1 MDIFFAFVIKE
12 ARHILRDKRTMLIL
26 FGMPVVLMLLFGFAI
41 TTDVKNVRTVVV
53 CSEMSPRTQQAV
65 ERLSQS
71 EYFVITQTVNTP
83 HEAEQL
89 IRNQKADMALV
100 FAQDHGVQIM
110 VDGCDPNMAQQW
122 TTYAQQ
128 TLAPAHSSLFTLHS
142 SLFKGERI
150 VVADIMTV
158 PSDTIDS
165 VWVKVA
171 RDQLTFGWIHENEL
185 LAKVSPDDPIS
196 QFIDF
201 FSDVH
206 LLAFLAFCVV
216 IVAAYGV
223 RRLMRRGAKI
233 VHFNDIPS
241 FYPTTL
247 CLLVASSAVLY
258 SSIQLFGPESWRH
271 FYYHPSLNPFGM
283 PLHLGLFVSSVWAI
297 VIVAIAT
304 VDDVTKHLPLGSA
317 ILYLGGLT
325 AVCAVDYVIF
335 SITTLYYIGYPLLIA
350 YYIFALRRLS
360 LQDSI

>member
-1 MDIFFAFVIKE
+1 MGN
-12 ARHILRDKRTMLIL
+12 H
-26 FGMPVVLMLLFGFAI
+26 
-41 TTDVKNVRTVVV
+41 
-53 CSEMSPRTQQAV
+53 SPICR
-65 ERLSQS
+65 R
-71 EYFVITQTVNTP
+71 
-83 HEAEQL
+83 L
-89 IRNQKADMALV
+89 IRAL
-100 FAQDHGVQIM
+100 
-110 VDGCDPNMAQQW
+110 
-122 TTYAQQ
+122 
-128 TLAPAHSSLFTLHS
+128 LLSLFTFHFSFLTTSCYNRGPITPDAWNLTEQQLDSISFYTTHHYTQNYNFIVTGD
-142 SLFKGERI
+142 SLVVVAQQPEAMAVPEVVSIEIESIGQEKQKDSITLRKNERI

-185 LAKVSPDDPIS
+185 LARVSPDDPIS
-196 QFIDF
+196 QFIDL

-206 LLAFLAFCVV
+206 LLVFMAFCVV

-258 SSIQLFGPESWRH
+258 SSIQIFGPESWRH
-271 FYYHPSLNPFGM
+271 FYYHPSLNPFGL

-297 VIVAIAT
+297 IIVAIAT
-304 VDDVTKHLPLGSA
+304 VEDVSKHLPLGSA
-317 ILYLGGLT
+317 VLYLGGLI
-325 AVCAVDYVIF
+325 AVCAVDYVVF

-350 YYIFALRRLS
+350 YFIFALRRLS

>member
-1 MDIFFAFVIKE
+1 MHNSQSFLMRMLRRGLLCMMHLAWCILLCGCYNRGPITPDAWNLTEQQLDSISFYTTHHYTQNYNFVVTGDS
-12 ARHILRDKRTMLIL
+12 L
-26 FGMPVVLMLLFGFAI
+26 
-41 TTDVKNVRTVVV
+41 VVV
-53 CSEMSPRTQQAV
+53 
-65 ERLSQS
+65 
-71 EYFVITQTVNTP
+71 
-83 HEAEQL
+83 
-89 IRNQKADMALV
+89 
-100 FAQDHGVQIM
+100 
-110 VDGCDPNMAQQW
+110 AQQPEAMAIPEVVSIEIESIG
-122 TTYAQQ
+122 TEQQ
-128 TLAPAHSSLFTLHS
+128 KDSITLR
-142 SLFKGERI
+142 KNERI

-196 QFIDF
+196 QFIDL
-201 FSDVH
+201 FSNVH
-206 LLAFLAFCVV
+206 LLVFLAFCVV

-241 FYPTTL
+241 FYPTAL

-271 FYYHPSLNPFGM
+271 FYYHPSLNPFGL
-283 PLHLGLFVSSVWAI
+283 PLHLGLFVTSVWAI
-297 VIVAIAT
+297 IIVAIAT

-317 ILYLGGLT
+317 ILYLGGLL
-325 AVCAVDYVIF
+325 AVCAVCYVVF

-350 YYIFALRRLS
+350 YYVFAIRRLS

>member
-1 MDIFFAFVIKE
+1 MRRSISPFY
-12 ARHILRDKRTMLIL
+12 L
-26 FGMPVVLMLLFGFAI
+26 FTFLLLLTACYNRGPI
-41 TTDVKNVRTVVV
+41 TPDAWNLTEQQLDSISFYTTHHYTQNYNFIVTGDSLVVV
-53 CSEMSPRTQQAV
+53 AQEPGAMAIPDVVSALTSHLSPLTS
-65 ERLSQS
+65 LDS
-71 EYFVITQTVNTP
+71 ITLRKN
-83 HEAEQL
+83 
-89 IRNQKADMALV
+89 
-100 FAQDHGVQIM
+100 
-110 VDGCDPNMAQQW
+110 
-122 TTYAQQ
+122 
-128 TLAPAHSSLFTLHS
+128 
-142 SLFKGERI
+142 ERI

-171 RDQLTFGWIHENEL
+171 RDQLTFGWIHEKEL

-196 QFIDF
+196 QFIDL
-201 FSDVH
+201 FSNVH
-206 LLAFLAFCVV
+206 LLVFLAFCVV
-216 IVAAYGV
+216 VVAAYGV

-297 VIVAIAT
+297 IIVGIAT

-317 ILYLGGLT
+317 ILYLSGLT

-335 SITTLYYIGYPLLIA
+335 SITTLYYVGYPLLVA
-350 YYIFALRRLS
+350 YFIFALRRLS

>member
-1 MDIFFAFVIKE
+1 M
-12 ARHILRDKRTMLIL
+12 RRSIL
-26 FGMPVVLMLLFGFAI
+26 FPLFTFIFPLLLVSCYNRGPI
-41 TTDVKNVRTVVV
+41 TPDAWNLTEQQLDSISFYTTHHYTQNYNFIVTGDSLVVV
-53 CSEMSPRTQQAV
+53 
-65 ERLSQS
+65 
-71 EYFVITQTVNTP
+71 
-83 HEAEQL
+83 
-89 IRNQKADMALV
+89 
-100 FAQDHGVQIM
+100 
-110 VDGCDPNMAQQW
+110 AQQPE
-122 TTYAQQ
+122 AMAIPEVVSIEIESIGEEQQ
-128 TLAPAHSSLFTLHS
+128 KDSITLR
-142 SLFKGERI
+142 KNERI

-185 LAKVSPDDPIS
+185 LSKVSPDDPIS
-196 QFIDF
+196 QFIDL
-201 FSDVH
+201 FSNVH
-206 LLAFLAFCVV
+206 LLVFLAFCVV

-271 FYYHPSLNPFGM
+271 FYYHPSLNPFGL
-283 PLHLGLFVSSVWAI
+283 PLHLGLFVTSVWAI
-297 VIVAIAT
+297 IIVGIAT

-317 ILYLGGLT
+317 VLYLGGLT
-325 AVCAVDYVIF
+325 AVCAVDYVVF

-350 YYIFALRRLS
+350 YYIFAIRRLS

>member
-1 MDIFFAFVIKE
+1 MGFSFIIYHLSFSVACYNRGPITPDAWNLTEEQLDSISFYTTHHYTQNYNFVVTGDSLVVIAQEPGAMPIPEVVSLSWREEGGGRKE
-12 ARHILRDKRTMLIL
+12 
-26 FGMPVVLMLLFGFAI
+26 
-41 TTDVKNVRTVVV
+41 
-53 CSEMSPRTQQAV
+53 
-65 ERLSQS
+65 
-71 EYFVITQTVNTP
+71 NTP
-83 HEAEQL
+83 AAESGSEHISL
-89 IRNQKADMALV
+89 
-100 FAQDHGVQIM
+100 H
-110 VDGCDPNMAQQW
+110 P
-122 TTYAQQ
+122 
-128 TLAPAHSSLFTLHS
+128 PHSSLHEFPSITLRKH
-142 SLFKGERI
+142 ERI

-158 PSDTIDS
+158 PSDTVDS

-196 QFIDF
+196 QFIDL

-206 LLAFLAFCVV
+206 LLVFLAFCVV
-216 IVAAYGV
+216 IIAAYGV

-241 FYPTTL
+241 FYPTAL

-271 FYYHPSLNPFGM
+271 FYYHPSLNPFGL

-297 VIVAIAT
+297 IIVAIAT

-317 ILYLGGLT
+317 VLYLGGLT
-325 AVCAVDYVIF
+325 AVCAVDYVVF
-335 SITTLYYIGYPLLIA
+335 SITTLYYIGYPLLIV
-350 YYIFALRRLS
+350 YFIFALRRLS

>member
-1 MDIFFAFVIKE
+1 MRA
-12 ARHILRDKRTMLIL
+12 
-26 FGMPVVLMLLFGFAI
+26 LL
-41 TTDVKNVRTVVV
+41 
-53 CSEMSPRTQQAV
+53 
-65 ERLSQS
+65 L
-71 EYFVITQTVNTP
+71 
-83 HEAEQL
+83 
-89 IRNQKADMALV
+89 
-100 FAQDHGVQIM
+100 
-110 VDGCDPNMAQQW
+110 
-122 TTYAQQ
+122 
-128 TLAPAHSSLFTLHS
+128 SLFTFHFSFLTTSCYNRGPITPDAWNLTEQQLDSISFYTTHHYTQNYNFVVTGD
-142 SLFKGERI
+142 SLVVVAQQPEAMAIPDVVSALNSQLSTLNSQLSPLNSLDSITLRKNERI

-196 QFIDF
+196 QFIDL
-201 FSDVH
+201 FSNVH
-206 LLAFLAFCVV
+206 LLVFLAFCVV

-241 FYPTTL
+241 FYPTAL

-258 SSIQLFGPESWRH
+258 SSIQLFGHESWRH
-271 FYYHPSLNPFGM
+271 FYYHPSLNPFGL
-283 PLHLGLFVSSVWAI
+283 PLHLGLFVTSVWAI
-297 VIVAIAT
+297 IIVAIAT

-317 ILYLGGLT
+317 ILYLGGLL
-325 AVCAVDYVIF
+325 AVCAVCYVVF

-350 YYIFALRRLS
+350 YYVFAIRRLS

>member
-1 MDIFFAFVIKE
+1 MSMH
-12 ARHILRDKRTMLIL
+12 RSIL
-26 FGMPVVLMLLFGFAI
+26 FPLVALLFPLLLAGCYNRGPI
-41 TTDVKNVRTVVV
+41 TPDAWNLTEQQLDSISFYTTHHYTQNYNFVVTGDSLVVV
-53 CSEMSPRTQQAV
+53 
-65 ERLSQS
+65 
-71 EYFVITQTVNTP
+71 
-83 HEAEQL
+83 
-89 IRNQKADMALV
+89 
-100 FAQDHGVQIM
+100 
-110 VDGCDPNMAQQW
+110 AQQPE
-122 TTYAQQ
+122 AMAIPEVVSIEIESIGSEKQKDSI
-128 TLAPAHSSLFTLHS
+128 TLR
-142 SLFKGERI
+142 KNERI

-171 RDQLTFGWIHENEL
+171 RDQLTFGWIHEKEL

-196 QFIDF
+196 QFIDL

-206 LLAFLAFCVV
+206 LLVFLAFCVV
-216 IVAAYGV
+216 VVAAYGV

-297 VIVAIAT
+297 IIVAIAT

-325 AVCAVDYVIF
+325 AVCAVDYVVF
-335 SITTLYYIGYPLLIA
+335 SITTLYYIGYPLLVA
-350 YYIFALRRLS
+350 YFIFALRRLS
-360 LQDSI
+360 LQDSV

>member
-1 MDIFFAFVIKE
+1 MINDEREMIFQFSIFRSALP
-12 ARHILRDKRTMLIL
+12 LRSSKNFQLSSRRMRKWLIGL
-26 FGMPVVLMLLFGFAI
+26 SFIIYHLLFSVACYNRGPI
-41 TTDVKNVRTVVV
+41 TPDAWNLTEQQLDSISFYTTHHYTQNYNFIVTGDSLVVV
-53 CSEMSPRTQQAV
+53 
-65 ERLSQS
+65 
-71 EYFVITQTVNTP
+71 
-83 HEAEQL
+83 
-89 IRNQKADMALV
+89 
-100 FAQDHGVQIM
+100 
-110 VDGCDPNMAQQW
+110 AQQPE
-122 TTYAQQ
+122 AMAVPEVVSIEIESIGQEKQ
-128 TLAPAHSSLFTLHS
+128 KDSITLR
-142 SLFKGERI
+142 KNERI

-185 LAKVSPDDPIS
+185 LARVSPDDPIS
-196 QFIDF
+196 QFIDL
-201 FSDVH
+201 FSNVH
-206 LLAFLAFCVV
+206 LLVFMAFCVV

-258 SSIQLFGPESWRH
+258 SSIQIFGPESWRH
-271 FYYHPSLNPFGM
+271 FYYHPSLNPFGL

-297 VIVAIAT
+297 IIVAIAT
-304 VDDVTKHLPLGSA
+304 VEDVSKHLPLGSA
-317 ILYLGGLT
+317 VLYLGGLI
-325 AVCAVDYVIF
+325 AVCAVDYVVF

-350 YYIFALRRLS
+350 YFIFALRRLS

>member
-1 MDIFFAFVIKE
+1 MRRSISPFY
-12 ARHILRDKRTMLIL
+12 L
-26 FGMPVVLMLLFGFAI
+26 FTFLLLLTACYNRGPI
-41 TTDVKNVRTVVV
+41 TPDAWNLTEQQLDSISFYTTHHYTQNYNFIVTGDSLVVV
-53 CSEMSPRTQQAV
+53 AQEPGAMAIPDVVSALTSHLSPLTS
-65 ERLSQS
+65 LDS
-71 EYFVITQTVNTP
+71 ITLRKN
-83 HEAEQL
+83 
-89 IRNQKADMALV
+89 
-100 FAQDHGVQIM
+100 
-110 VDGCDPNMAQQW
+110 
-122 TTYAQQ
+122 
-128 TLAPAHSSLFTLHS
+128 
-142 SLFKGERI
+142 ERI

-171 RDQLTFGWIHENEL
+171 RDQLTFGWIHEKEL

-196 QFIDF
+196 QFIDL

-206 LLAFLAFCVV
+206 LLVFLAFCVV
-216 IVAAYGV
+216 VVAAYGV

-283 PLHLGLFVSSVWAI
+283 PLHLGLFVTSVWAI
-297 VIVAIAT
+297 IIVGIAT

-317 ILYLGGLT
+317 ILYLSGLT

-335 SITTLYYIGYPLLIA
+335 SITTLYYVGYPLLVA
-350 YYIFALRRLS
+350 YFIFALRRLS